1 VADSSDKAGD
11 KNSTGRQSGA
21 SGGRPGSDQPSSDQH
36 GAMRSLVRV
45 ESLIQLALML
55 PAATVIGWL
64 IGVGLDRWLHQN
76 WIYIVGL
83 ILGAV
88 AGFVQI
94 FRVVLAETKE

>member
-21 SGGRPGSDQPSSDQH
+21 SGDRPSSDQH